1 MKRVAIVR
9 GPNLNSWEMQNFSP
23 LSQDFEFVALC
34 SSRNNYDVRNI
45 SLPLRQLWS
54 WGQFF
59 RPRVTRWAIEHFFG
73 DYHDLQG
80 IDRALRGFDIVH
92 TAETMYYCSYQAALA
107 KRRLGFKL
115 VVTVWE
121 NIPFN
126 FNTPRTRHLKETIF
140 RETDLFLAA
149 TQRARDVL
157 VLEGVPVE
165 KIRVQMPGVDTE
177 HFRPLPKDQSRLRE
191 YGCRPDDLIILFV
204 ANLYVEKG
212 VYELL
217 FAFKAFLLK
226 TGTMYPV
233 KLLIAGK
240 GPEAPRLESR
250 ISQLGLEECVR
261 LIGPHSYTAMPSIH
275 NLADV
280 FVLPS
285 KPAPH
290 WAEQF
295 GYVLI
300 ESMACAK
307 SVITTECG
315 SIPEVLGDAGTLVPS
330 SDYIAL
336 ADALERH
343 ISNPSLRRELGQKAR
358 VRAEKVFDVRRVA
371 LQFKEHYNSV
381 LMGNKSRE

>member
-9 GPNLNSWEMQNFSP
+9 GPNLNRWEMQNFSP
-23 LSQDFEFVALC
+23 LRQDFEFVAFC

-45 SLPLRQLWS
+45 SLPLHQLWS

-59 RPRVTRWAIEHFFG
+59 RPRVARRIIEHFFG

-80 IDRALRGFDIVH
+80 IDRALRDFDIVH
-92 TAETMYYCSYQAALA
+92 SAETTYYCSYQAALA

-126 FNTPRTRHLKETIF
+126 FNAPRTRYLKETIF
-140 RETDLFLAA
+140 READLFLAV

-157 VLEGVPVE
+157 ILEGAPVE

-217 FAFKAFLLK
+217 YAFKALLLK
-226 TGTMYPV
+226 IGTTHPV

-240 GPEAPRLESR
+240 GPEATRLQSMV
-250 ISQLGLEECVR
+250 SQLGLEERVR
-261 LIGPHSYTAMPSIH
+261 LIGPHSYSAMPSIH

-290 WAEQF
+290 WLEQF

-307 SVITTECG
+307 SVITTESG
-315 SIPEVLGDAGTLVPS
+315 SIPEVLGDTGTLVPS

-336 ADALERH
+336 ADALERQL
-343 ISNPSLRRELGQKAR
+343 STSSLRKALGQKAR
-358 VRAEKVFDVRRVA
+358 FRAEKVFDVRRVA
-371 LQFKEHYNSV
+371 LQFKEHYNDV
-381 LMGNKSRE
+381 LIGDRSRI